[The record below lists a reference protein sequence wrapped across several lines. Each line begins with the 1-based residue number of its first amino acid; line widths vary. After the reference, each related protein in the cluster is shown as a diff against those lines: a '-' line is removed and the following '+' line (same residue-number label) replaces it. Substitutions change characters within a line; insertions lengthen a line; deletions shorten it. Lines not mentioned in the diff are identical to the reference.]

1 MRSKLYVCVLA
12 VMCSLMLC
20 ACGQKEAEKEKAA
33 VETAAVESQAGN
45 APAPDQHPHK
55 IPVPWLPV

>member
-1 MRSKLYVCVLA
+1 MRSKFYVCVLA

-20 ACGQKEAEKEKAA
+20 ACGQKEAEKENAA

-45 APAPDQHPHK
+45 APAPAQS
-55 IPVPWLPV
+55 PVPWLPV

>member
-20 ACGQKEAEKEKAA
+20 ACGQKEAEKEKSS
-33 VETAAVESQAGN
+33 VWKLQLWRVK
-45 APAPDQHPHK
+45 PAKHLHPHPYK
-55 IPVPWLPV
+55 SPVPWLPV

>member
-1 MRSKLYVCVLA
+1 MRSTFSVCVLA

-45 APAPDQHPHK
+45 APAQHK
-55 IPVPWLPV
+55 SPVPWLPV

>member
-1 MRSKLYVCVLA
+1 MRSTISVCVLA

-33 VETAAVESQAGN
+33 VETPAVESQ
-45 APAPDQHPHK
+45 PAVQQHQYK
-55 IPVPWLPV
+55 SPVPWLPV